1 MEVILMMVREVMS
14 TRLLCV
20 TRDRPI
26 SEVAALLVRN
36 RISGVPVVDDEGHVL
51 GIISESDLQPL
62 KEDVPDRPLRIAADA
77 MSTPVISLNEGDTVT
92 EAARILARH
101 RIKRAPVLRD
111 GVIVGM
117 IARGDLLRPYLRT
130 DLEIRADVEEALFG
144 DSLNLQKGQIKVGVF
159 RGVVRLEGW
168 TRDRRQGALAVRL
181 ARSAD
186 GVIDVDNALEFA
198 AASAEMD
205 IGG

>member
-1 MEVILMMVREVMS
+1 MMVREVMS

-20 TRDRPI
+20 ARDRPI

-51 GIISESDLQPL
+51 GIVSESDLQPL
-62 KEDVPDRPLRIAADA
+62 KEGVPDRPFRTAADA
-77 MSTPVISLNEGDTVT
+77 MSTPVISLNESDTVT
-92 EAARILARH
+92 EAARVLARH
-101 RIKRAPVLRD
+101 GIKRAPVLRG

-144 DSLNLQKGQIKVGVF
+144 DSLNLQKGQINVGVF
-159 RGVVRLEGW
+159 GGVVRLEGW
-168 TRDRRQGALAVRL
+168 ARDRRQGALAVRL
-181 ARSAD
+181 ARSVD
-186 GVIDVDNALEFA
+186 GVVDVEDGLEVA
-198 AASAEMD
+198 AAPGTTD

>member
-1 MEVILMMVREVMS
+1 MMVREVMS

-20 TRDRPI
+20 ARDRPI

-51 GIISESDLQPL
+51 GIVSESDLQPL
-62 KEDVPDRPLRIAADA
+62 KEGVPDRPFRTAADA
-77 MSTPVISLNEGDTVT
+77 MSAPVISLNEGDTVT
-92 EAARILARH
+92 EAARVLARH
-101 RIKRAPVLRD
+101 GIKRAPVLRG

-144 DSLNLQKGQIKVGVF
+144 DSLNLQKGQINVGVF
-159 RGVVRLEGW
+159 GGVVRLEGW
-168 TRDRRQGALAVRL
+168 ARDRRQGALAVRL
-181 ARSAD
+181 VRSVD
-186 GVIDVDNALEFA
+186 GVVDVEDGLEVA
-198 AASAEMD
+198 AAPATTD

>member
-1 MEVILMMVREVMS
+1 MMVRDVMS

-20 TRDRPI
+20 RRDRPI
-26 SEVAALLVRN
+26 PEVAALFVRN
-36 RISGVPVVDDEGHVL
+36 RISGVPVVDGDGHVL
-51 GIISESDLQPL
+51 GIVSESDLQPL
-62 KEDVPDRPLRIAADA
+62 KEGIPDRPFRIAADA
-77 MSTPVISLNEGDTVT
+77 MTTPAISLREGDTVT

-117 IARGDLLRPYLRT
+117 IARSDLLRPYLRT

-144 DSLNLQKGQIKVGVF
+144 DSLDLQKGQISVGVF
-159 RGVVRLEGW
+159 RGVVRLEGRA
-168 TRDRRQGALAVRL
+168 RDRRQGALAVRL
-181 ARSAD
+181 AQSVD
-186 GVIDVDNALEFA
+186 GVIEVEDELYKSA
-198 AASAEMD
+198 AQTAPD

>member
-1 MEVILMMVREVMS
+1 MMVREVMS

-20 TRDRPI
+20 TRERPL

-36 RISGVPVVDDEGHVL
+36 RISGVPVVDEEGHVL
-51 GIISESDLQPL
+51 GVISESDLQPL
-62 KEDVPDRPLRIAADA
+62 KEGIPDRPFRTAGDA
-77 MSTPVISLNEGDTVT
+77 MTAPVISLNEGDTVT
-92 EAARILARH
+92 EAARVLAH
-101 RIKRAPVLRD
+101 HGIKRAPVLRN

-144 DSLNLQKGQIKVGVF
+144 DSLNLREGQIKVGVF
-159 RGVVRLEGW
+159 RGVVQLEGW
-168 TRDRRQGALAVRL
+168 ARDRRQGALAVRL
-181 ARSAD
+181 ARSVD
-186 GVIDVDNALEFA
+186 GVVDVDDGLDFA
-198 AASAEMD
+198 VAPVGMD

>member
-1 MEVILMMVREVMS
+1 MRIRDVMT

-20 TRDRPI
+20 SPDKPI

-36 RISGVPVVDDEGHVL
+36 RISGVPVVDDDGHVM
-51 GIISESDLQPL
+51 GIVSESDLQPL
-62 KEDVPDRPLRIAADA
+62 KEEVPDRPVRIAADV
-77 MSTPVISLNEGDTVT
+77 MTTPVISLSEGDSVT

-101 RIKRAPVLRD
+101 NIKRAPVLRD

-117 IARGDLLRPYLRT
+117 ISRGDLLRPYLRT

-144 DSLNLQKGQIKVGVF
+144 DSLDLQKGQISVEVF
-159 RGVVRLEGW
+159 RGVVRLDGRA
-168 TRDRRQGALAVRL
+168 RDRRQGALAMRL
-181 ARSAD
+181 AHSID
-186 GVIDVDNALEFA
+186 GVIDVENGLEIMA
-198 AASAEMD
+198 AQVTTD